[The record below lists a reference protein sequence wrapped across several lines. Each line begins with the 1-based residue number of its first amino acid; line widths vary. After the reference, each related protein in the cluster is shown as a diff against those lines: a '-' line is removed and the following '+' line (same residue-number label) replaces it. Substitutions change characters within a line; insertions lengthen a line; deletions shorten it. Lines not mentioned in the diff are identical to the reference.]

1 MASSVATW
9 HALGGTAHRPTH
21 EDLSVGTPPQAKPP
35 ERSQQREH
43 LEWSQEFLNALR
55 PCSAGRPQVP
65 IRRNETD
72 GKARKAFSMH
82 RWSKLF
88 IPTLREA
95 PADAEVAS
103 HRLLIRAGYI
113 RQLGAGI
120 YNYLFLGQRSL
131 NKIIA
136 IVREEMDKIGQEFYL
151 PGILPK
157 EPWAESGRWT
167 GMGEN
172 MFRLKDRKGADLC
185 LGMTHE
191 EIMTTIARGE
201 LRSYKQLPQIWYQIQ
216 TKFRDEPRPKAGL
229 LRVRQFTMKDSYSFD
244 IDGAG
249 LDRSF
254 DLHDGVYRTIFTR
267 CGLKFVS
274 VEADSGAMG
283 GSQSQEFMV
292 YTDAGE
298 DLIAS
303 CPECGYAANL
313 EKAVSRLEPVTEME
327 ATGDGKPELVATPGC
342 AAIADVAAF
351 FKISPASDIK
361 CVAYMALNRGAAG
374 RDGGRPDTWHGVA
387 AFLRGDHQVNET
399 KLLGAIGAAEL
410 RTMQADELAQYLNGP
425 AGYLGPVG
433 LKPETQPLGAGLT
446 VVVDKALEGRRNMV
460 CGANKADYHLRNV
473 TPGRDFGWTLTAD
486 IRSVNEGEACPKDN
500 CGGKLVVGKAV
511 EVGHIFKLGYKYS
524 ESMGARVLD
533 PNGKEVTPI
542 MGSYGIGIERILTAA
557 IEQSNDA
564 NGFWLPA
571 SIAPFTVVVTITNAA
586 DALLKETGETL
597 AAELESAGLDV
608 LLDDRDERAGVKF
621 KDADLIG
628 IPYRINVGK
637 KAAAGQVE
645 LVTRARAGSVDVAV
659 ADVVAQVKRRVEE
672 EGLLGQFNGTVD

>member
-1 MASSVATW
+1 
-9 HALGGTAHRPTH
+9 
-21 EDLSVGTPPQAKPP
+21 
-35 ERSQQREH
+35 
-43 LEWSQEFLNALR
+43 
-55 PCSAGRPQVP
+55 
-65 IRRNETD
+65 
-72 GKARKAFSMH
+72 MH

-88 IPTLREA
+88 VPTLREA

-103 HRLLIRAGYI
+103 HRFLLRAGYI

-136 IVREEMDKIGQEFYL
+136 IVREEMDQIGQEFLL
-151 PGILPK
+151 PALLPK
-157 EPWAESGRWT
+157 DLWEQSGRWT

-191 EIMTTIARGE
+191 EIMTSIARSE

-216 TKFRDEPRPKAGL
+216 TKFRDEPRPKSGL

-244 IDGAG
+244 LNPAG
-249 LDRSF
+249 LDKSF
-254 DLHDGVYRTIFTR
+254 DLHDAVYRRIFTR
-267 CGLKFVS
+267 CGLKFVA

-303 CPECGYAANL
+303 CPVCGYAANL
-313 EKAVSRLEPVTEME
+313 EKATSRLEPVTEME
-327 ATGDGKPELVATPGC
+327 PTSDGKPELVHTPGC
-342 AAIADVAAF
+342 AAITDVADF

-361 CVAYMALNRGAAG
+361 CVAYMALKRGANGAK
-374 RDGGRPDTWHGVA
+374 DSWHGVTT
-387 AFLRGDHQVNET
+387 FLRGDHQVNET

-410 RTMQADELAQYLNGP
+410 RTMQTEELTQFMNGP

-433 LKPETQPLGAGLT
+433 LKHDARPLGEGLT
-446 VVVDKALEGRRNMV
+446 VVIDKSLEGRKNMV
-460 CGANKADYHLRNV
+460 CGANKLEYHLRNV
-473 TPGRDFGWTLTAD
+473 TPGRDFTWTLSAD
-486 IRSVNEGEACPKDN
+486 IRSVNEGEACPALDKHGDN

-533 PNGKEVTPI
+533 ENGKEVTPI
-542 MGSYGIGIERILTAA
+542 MGSYGIGIERILTAT

-564 NGFWLPA
+564 NGFSLPA
-571 SIAPFTVVVTITNAA
+571 SIAPFTVVVTVTNVA
-586 DALLKETGETL
+586 DAALRETGEEL
-597 AAELESAGLDV
+597 AAELEAAGLDV

-621 KDADLIG
+621 KDADLVG

-637 KAAAGQVE
+637 KAASGVVE
-645 LVTRARAGSVDVAV
+645 LVRRATSTSVDVPLGEV
-659 ADVVAQVKRRVEE
+659 AAQVKERVQEDA
-672 EGLLGQFNGTVD
+672 LLTQVDA